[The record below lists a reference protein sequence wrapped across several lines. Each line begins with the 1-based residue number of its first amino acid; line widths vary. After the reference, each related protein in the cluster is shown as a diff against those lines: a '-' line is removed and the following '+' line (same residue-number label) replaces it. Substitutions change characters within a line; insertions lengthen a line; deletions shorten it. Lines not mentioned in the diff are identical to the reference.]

1 MKFAVVGSG
10 KFGRE
15 LTKILLNNQHEV
27 LIFSRRKEEI
37 ESINKSSKSLSGF
50 IFPEAKNLS
59 ATTNPQ
65 DLTEIRYI
73 FLTFSSKD
81 IIDVLTKIPIT
92 DKQIFVSCVKGFE
105 NELGLLPSEI
115 LIEKFG
121 VSKENL
127 IVLSGPN
134 LSREIAKEELTAT
147 VLAGENYEA
156 MNEVAVSLKNKFFI
170 PFLNKDRYGVELA
183 GALKNIYAIVSG
195 YFHAKGVGEN
205 TIGFLLTKSLEE
217 IRLFSEARGANAST
231 FLGMA
236 GVGDFFSTA
245 LSKDSRNYQFGE
257 MLAKGLNATEA
268 LASIDDTVEGYQ
280 TSIAVY
286 KKSIELGLSLGIL
299 KFLIELYD
307 SKKTLDEASQ
317 VLVSDGIEEDIRAN

>member
-170 PFLNKDRYGVELA
+170 PFLN
-183 GALKNIYAIVSG
+183 I
-195 YFHAKGVGEN
+195 
-205 TIGFLLTKSLEE
+205 
-217 IRLFSEARGANAST
+217 
-231 FLGMA
+231 
-236 GVGDFFSTA
+236 
-245 LSKDSRNYQFGE
+245 LSKVS
-257 MLAKGLNATEA
+257 LHL
-268 LASIDDTVEGYQ
+268 TVEKICS
-280 TSIAVY
+280 TN
-286 KKSIELGLSLGIL
+286 
-299 KFLIELYD
+299 KFLIFD
-307 SKKTLDEASQ
+307 G
-317 VLVSDGIEEDIRAN
+317 LVSELAVTLLKISTDGLSKLILLIFSFITLAAGDINEQ